1 MGTASAWPQ
10 LLEGVSWTKRRKIAE
25 AKSTQQS
32 RGDRVGWQESPV
44 LTPAWLWGGPRSH
57 WGARTRSRGGQIAGR
72 RGGSGGSRRRS
83 QRSLGTCWMPGTTS
97 QSPDLLLVLGPETVP
112 WGGGRG
118 PVMRTGG
125 SPPGPP
131 GLLTA
136 PHLHPQTCP
145 CPPGPPCGSCGR
157 FPSTQ
162 SRGSSA
168 CRPAKDW
175 LTGETRSRLLPI
187 NRVFI

>member
-1 MGTASAWPQ
+1 MGMASAWPQ
-10 LLEGVSWTKRRKIAE
+10 LLEGTSWTKRRKIPE

-44 LTPAWLWGGPRSH
+44 LTPAWLWGGPRSYR
-57 WGARTRSRGGQIAGR
+57 GAQTRSRGGQIAGR

-83 QRSLGTCWMPGTTS
+83 QCSLGTCWMPGTTS

-125 SPPGPP
+125 CPPGPP
-131 GLLTA
+131 GPLTCTPRHAPVPQA
-136 PHLHPQTCP
+136 PHVGPAAGSRAHRAGKVLRA
-145 CPPGPPCGSCGR
+145 GPPR
-157 FPSTQ
+157 
-162 SRGSSA
+162 
-168 CRPAKDW
+168 
-175 LTGETRSRLLPI
+175 TG
-187 NRVFI
+187 